1 MKKNYKQIIKNCKGI
16 NREFLPTKKEIK
28 KIKNK
33 KIKVKIK
40 NTLLE

>member
-28 KIKNK
+28 KNKKNK
-33 KIKVKIK
+33 NKR
-40 NTLLE
+40 

>member
-1 MKKNYKQIIKNCKGI
+1 MKKKNYKQIIKNCKGI

-28 KIKNK
+28 KIK
-33 KIKVKIK
+33 IKVKIK